1 MLFMDLIIMLCCRVR
16 GCEDGGCM
24 ADLFSDGAEGGT
36 RICGSGADGGTTGA
50 VVVTVD
56 CLDGVCPEGGTI
68 GMVETIVGFP
78 ACSCDDILVDAV

>member
-24 ADLFSDGAEGGT
+24 TDLFSDGTRSGT
-36 RICGSGADGGTTGA
+36 IICVGSAGGGTTGA
-50 VVVTVD
+50 AAVTDD
-56 CLDGVCPEGGTI
+56 CLGGVCPEGGTI

-78 ACSCDDILVDAV
+78 TYGCDDILVDAV

>member
-1 MLFMDLIIMLCCRVR
+1 MLFMDLVIMLCCLVK
-16 GCEDGGCM
+16 GCKDGGYIT
-24 ADLFSDGAEGGT
+24 DLFSDGAEGGT
-36 RICGSGADGGTTGA
+36 RICGSGADEGTTGA